1 MTSPGSVFRFPVLFD
16 TGTTFDT
23 QSLLSNSMKT
33 IFHVSGERR
42 TILSNSD
49 VNLSDQLENLGQ
61 CTIKDRTLKSAT
73 QPMFNSSGSAWYIK
87 YKTGFHSFRNTFF
100 QRYNYLSNSI
110 LINFTFKTTELIQFG
125 TDKRKQQR
133 SFRRYISR

>member
-42 TILSNSD
+42 TIISNND
-49 VNLSDQLENLGQ
+49 VRWTYQLQNLCQ
-61 CTIKDRTLKSAT
+61 CTIMDGTLKSAT
-73 QPMFNSSGSAWYIK
+73 QPMFNSSG
-87 YKTGFHSFRNTFF
+87 
-100 QRYNYLSNSI
+100 
-110 LINFTFKTTELIQFG
+110 
-125 TDKRKQQR
+125 
-133 SFRRYISR
+133 